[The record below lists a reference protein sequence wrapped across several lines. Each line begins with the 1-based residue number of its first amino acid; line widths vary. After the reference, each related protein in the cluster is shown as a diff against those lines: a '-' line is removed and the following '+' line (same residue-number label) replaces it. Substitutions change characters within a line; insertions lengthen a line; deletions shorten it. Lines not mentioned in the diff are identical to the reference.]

1 MKIVFNKNDILWG
14 GIILALSDGFAAYLT
29 GNFSIIRFL
38 GLLVIGS
45 TLYAIE
51 IPTFFAWLEK
61 YTKANFTGIK
71 RKLLKTIAVVIFF
84 NPLWL
89 FRHFAFIDILTGQ
102 FDLINLHLLQTAS
115 ISYLIN
121 IPFSIIGN
129 YIIQNAISLKWR
141 FISSSI
147 YSAIMIIY
155 FALSQ
160 VYFQ

>member
-1 MKIVFNKNDILWG
+1 MKIIINKKDILWG
-14 GIILALSDGFAAYLT
+14 GIILAVSDGFAAYLT
-29 GNFSIIRFL
+29 GGFSWIRFF

-45 TLYAIE
+45 TLYAVE

-61 YTKANFTGIK
+61 YTKAHYTSLK
-71 RKLLKTIAVVIFF
+71 RKIIKAVAVVIFF
-84 NPLWL
+84 NPIWL
-89 FRHFAFIDILTGQ
+89 FRHFAFIDVFTGQ

-115 ISYLIN
+115 LSYLVN
-121 IPFSIIGN
+121 IPMSLIGN
-129 YIIQNAISLKWR
+129 YIIQNVIALNWR
-141 FISSSI
+141 FIASSI